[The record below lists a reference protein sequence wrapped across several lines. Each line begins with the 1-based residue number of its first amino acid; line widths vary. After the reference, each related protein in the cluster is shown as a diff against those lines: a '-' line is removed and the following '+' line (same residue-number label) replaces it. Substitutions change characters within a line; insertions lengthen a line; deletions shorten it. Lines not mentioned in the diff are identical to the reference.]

1 MPQLNQPKVVFCSMK
16 KLFSLRKLTEGIVF
30 AVANY
35 PLVIVCAALLGA
47 EFIYLLE
54 LEDSKLFDRWMPML
68 FVEGLGISLFFALHT
83 FSIHKRLSVLKTV
96 ILLLVGAIVLVV
108 IGLHIDRLSMQ
119 AKEGVLALELLTYG
133 IMMHLLVA
141 FLPFFGKQQSNGF
154 WQYNKSLF
162 IRALTTVLYTVVLY
176 AGLSGAIL
184 AITELFDVEFNK
196 KIYVYLWIF
205 MAFPVSALIMTAGVP
220 DPKYIDTLEQSEDLP
235 GGLRLFVQFVLL
247 PLVAIYLLILYAYA
261 GKILIEWSLPQ
272 GWVTILIMVF
282 SVVGMLAMLLVHP
295 FQQLA
300 EHAWI
305 KVITKNYYRSLLP
318 LLVLQYVAIFTRIS
332 EYGFTS
338 PRWAVVA
345 ITLWLTYICIYK
357 VFFKGNNIILIPF
370 TLCVV
375 AVLFL
380 IGPFSHNSI
389 SVWSQT
395 AKINRLVKELGMRN
409 NMGKLTKYQP
419 NAGTDSLMNELYE
432 ATRYL
437 SRNHSTTGLEPEIHY
452 PTDEEVRKKMRAEAI
467 IDVKLYGDSTDPK
480 WSNPAKV
487 DFDRYDYRSALRNIL
502 NDQYDSFG
510 INVREFARYEDPD
523 VPYEI
528 YFVSQTPQIFIPKGP
543 WTKIFSI
550 NEADYL
556 NWENYANISDYVDL
570 IKIQQS
576 KKNHYG
582 LVMLINGTEFQ
593 VDLSPMFKKYGQTQ
607 NEEFNKIKVP
617 NELLSIP
624 LNKGNIHGW
633 LMIDKVGF
641 REIKKL
647 NNNHFSGELRTI
659 DGKIYLQ

>member
-1 MPQLNQPKVVFCSMK
+1 MK

-30 AVANY
+30 ALTNY
-35 PLVIVCAALLGA
+35 PLVIICAALLGA
-47 EFIYLLE
+47 ESMYLIQ
-54 LEDSKLFDRWMPML
+54 LEDNKLFDRWMPMML
-68 FVEGLGISLFFALHT
+68 AEGLGISLFFALHT
-83 FSIHKRLSVLKTV
+83 FSIHKRLSVLKTG
-96 ILLLVGAIVLVV
+96 ILLLVGAIVLAA
-108 IGLHIDRLSMQ
+108 IGLHIDHLSMQ
-119 AKEGVLALELLTYG
+119 ANEETMAIEVFTFA

-162 IRALTTVLYTVVLY
+162 IRALTTVLYTVVLF

-184 AITELFDVEFNK
+184 AIQELFDVHFSG
-196 KIYVYLWIF
+196 KIYAYLWCF

-220 DPKYIDTLEQSEDLP
+220 DPQELDVLEQSEDLP

-261 GKILIEWSLPQ
+261 GKILIVWSLPQ

-332 EYGFTS
+332 DYGFTS

-380 IGPFSHNSI
+380 IGPLSHNSI

-409 NMGKLTKYQP
+409 NKGALTKYEPQE
-419 NAGTDSLMNELYE
+419 GKDSLMNELYE
-432 ATRYL
+432 STRYL
-437 SRNHSTTGLEPEIHY
+437 SRNHATTGLEPEIHY
-452 PTDEEVRKKMRAEAI
+452 PSDAEVRKEMQAEAYN
-467 IDVKLYGDSTDPK
+467 DVKLYGDSTDPK
-480 WSNPAKV
+480 WNKPVQAEYN
-487 DFDRYDYRSALRNIL
+487 RYDYRSAMRRIL
-502 NDQYDSFG
+502 SRQYESFG
-510 INVREFARYEDPD
+510 IQEQERNHNVDNYVYEMNF
-523 VPYEI
+523 VPE
-528 YFVSQTPQIFIPKGP
+528 SPQIFIPKGP
-543 WTKIFSI
+543 WTKMFPIKD
-550 NEADYL
+550 AGYL
-556 NWENYANISDYVDL
+556 DRESYPTISEYVDM
-570 IKIQQS
+570 IKIQQN
-576 KKNHYG
+576 KNHLG
-582 LVMLINGTEFQ
+582 VNFLINGEALQ
-593 VDLSPMFKKYGQTQ
+593 VDLSAMFKKYGQAQT
-607 NEEFNKIKVP
+607 EEFNLIKVP

-624 LNKGNIHGW
+624 LNKGKVHG
-633 LMIDKVGF
+633 LLIIEKVDF
-641 REIKKL
+641 REIKKTK
-647 NNNHFSGELRTI
+647 NKPISGELRSI
-659 DGKIYLQ
+659 EGRIYLQ